1 MKLIIQIPCYNE
13 EKTLR
18 ETLESLPQNIEG
30 IDETEILV
38 INDGSTDRTVEIAE
52 SMGVKVVSHNKNSG
66 LAAAFKTGI
75 AYCIKNNADII
86 VNTDGDNQYDASCIE
101 RIIKPILEHEADMVI
116 GARETDNI
124 KTFSPLKKFFQKLGS
139 KIVKLLSS
147 SDIVDAP
154 SGFRAFSRDA
164 ALKINIFDNFT
175 YTMETILQAKAK
187 GLTIVSVPINVNP
200 QKRKSKLFNN
210 IFYYILKS
218 ATTITRMFIVYRP
231 FRFFAFISGIIF
243 LAGLIIGIR
252 FLGFYFAGQ
261 GNGHIQSL
269 ILTSILLIMG
279 FQVGIIAILAD
290 LLAINRKLSEDIQV
304 RIKKLEL
311 KIK

>member
-18 ETLESLPQNIEG
+18 ETLESIPKNIEG

-52 SMGVKVVSHNKNSG
+52 NVGVKVISHNKNSG

-75 AYCIKNNADII
+75 AYCLKNNADII

-101 RIIKPILEHEADMVI
+101 RIIKPILEHKADMVI
-116 GARETDNI
+116 GARETDSI
-124 KTFSPLKKFFQKLGS
+124 KTFSPVKKFFQKFGS

-154 SGFRAFSRDA
+154 SGFRAFSKDA
-164 ALKINIFDNFT
+164 ALKINVFDNFT

-187 GLTIVSVPINVNP
+187 GLTIVSVPINVNS

>member
-13 EKTLR
+13 EKTLK
-18 ETLESLPQNIEG
+18 ETLDSLPKEING
-30 IDETEILV
+30 IDEIEVLV
-38 INDGSTDRTVEIAE
+38 INDGSVDKTEEIAINW
-52 SMGVKVVSHNKNSG
+52 GAKVVSHNKNSG
-66 LAAAFKTGI
+66 LAAAFKTGL

-86 VNTDGDNQYDASCIE
+86 VNTDGDNQYDASNIE
-101 RIIKPILEHEADMVI
+101 KIVKPILENKADMVI
-116 GARETDNI
+116 GARETDSI
-124 KTFSPLKKFFQKLGS
+124 KTFSPIKKFFQKFGS
-139 KIVKLLSS
+139 KVVKLLSS

-154 SGFRAFSRDA
+154 SGFRAFSKEA

-187 GLTIVSVPINVNP
+187 GLTIVSVPITVNP

-218 ATTITRMFIVYRP
+218 ATTIARMFIVYRP
-231 FRFFAFISGIIF
+231 FRFFAFISGLIF
-243 LAGLIIGIR
+243 LSGLVVGFR
-252 FLGFYFAGQ
+252 FLGFYLAGQ

-269 ILTSILLIMG
+269 ILAAILLMMG

>member
-13 EKTLR
+13 EKTLK
-18 ETLESLPQNIEG
+18 ETLDSIPKSIDG
-30 IDETEILV
+30 IDEIEILV
-38 INDGSTDRTVEIAE
+38 VNDGSTDKTEEIALNW
-52 SMGVKVVSHNKNSG
+52 GAKVVSHNKNSG

-75 AYCIKNNADII
+75 AYCLKNNADII
-86 VNTDGDNQYDASCIE
+86 VNTDGDNQYNASDIGK
-101 RIIKPILEHEADMVI
+101 IITPILENKADMVI

-124 KTFSPLKKFFQKLGS
+124 KTFSPIKKFFQKFGS
-139 KIVKLLSS
+139 KVVKLLSA

-154 SGFRAFSRDA
+154 SGFRAFSKET
-164 ALKINIFDNFT
+164 ALKMNVFDNFT

-187 GLTIVSVPINVNP
+187 GLTIVSVPISVNP

-231 FRFFAFISGIIF
+231 FRFFAFISGLIL
-243 LAGLIIGIR
+243 LAGMIVGCR
-252 FLGFYFAGQ
+252 FLSFYFVGQ

-269 ILTSILLIMG
+269 ILAAILLITG

-290 LLAINRKLSEDIQV
+290 LLAINRKLSEDIQI